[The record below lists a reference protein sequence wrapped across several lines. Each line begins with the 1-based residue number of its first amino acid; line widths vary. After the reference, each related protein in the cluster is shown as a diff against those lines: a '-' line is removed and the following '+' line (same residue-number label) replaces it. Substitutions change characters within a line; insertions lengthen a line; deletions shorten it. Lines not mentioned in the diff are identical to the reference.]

1 MTPIMQPRARIT
13 QVDEGSRADAAGIC
27 PGDVL
32 VSVNGHPIRDIID
45 YEYHVSSFT
54 TRLEIEK
61 PDGSM
66 LTAVFNNDYDPRL
79 GLRFDELVF
88 DGEKHCANKCVFCFV
103 DQLPR
108 GMRDTLYFKD
118 DDYRLSFLQ
127 GNFITLTNLRESDLQ
142 RIMDMRLSPLYISV
156 HSTDDVTRCRLLG
169 RTHAFPIM
177 PTLKRLA
184 EARIDFHCQIVMV
197 PGINDGTVLAASIR
211 DLQSLWPSC
220 VSVGVVPVGLTSH
233 RQGLPELEPVS
244 AGIARQTLEIVDSAQ
259 NECMKLF
266 GNHFVYAADEFYCLA
281 SLPFPTADAYDEYPQ
296 IENGIGLARLFLDEF
311 AQIALELPCSVPGR
325 ICATVVTGV
334 LGARVIRDACDSLNG
349 IHGVKV
355 RLVPVENKFFGE
367 SITVSGLV
375 VGADIIRSLQ
385 EEASRGR
392 LGDFVVIPDVM
403 LKSGERSLLDDVTV
417 EGIASSVGVP
427 VVVAPTT
434 ARGLVESVIAL
445 HPPNA
450 R

>member
-1 MTPIMQPRARIT
+1 
-13 QVDEGSRADAAGIC
+13 
-27 PGDVL
+27 
-32 VSVNGHPIRDIID
+32 
-45 YEYHVSSFT
+45 
-54 TRLEIEK
+54 
-61 PDGSM
+61 
-66 LTAVFNNDYDPRL
+66 
-79 GLRFDELVF
+79 
-88 DGEKHCANKCVFCFV
+88 
-103 DQLPR
+103 
-108 GMRDTLYFKD
+108 
-118 DDYRLSFLQ
+118 
-127 GNFITLTNLRESDLQ
+127 
-142 RIMDMRLSPLYISV
+142 
-156 HSTDDVTRCRLLG
+156 
-169 RTHAFPIM
+169 
-177 PTLKRLA
+177 
-184 EARIDFHCQIVMV
+184 
-197 PGINDGTVLAASIR
+197 
-211 DLQSLWPSC
+211 
-220 VSVGVVPVGLTSH
+220 
-233 RQGLPELEPVS
+233 
-244 AGIARQTLEIVDSAQ
+244 
-259 NECMKLF
+259 
-266 GNHFVYAADEFYCLA
+266 
-281 SLPFPTADAYDEYPQ
+281 
-296 IENGIGLARLFLDEF
+296 RLFLDEF

-434 ARGLVESVIAL
+434 ARGLVESILAL